1 LWNKTGGSRIVKSPA
16 ARLEVLTGGK
26 PWSSATKPADPL
38 AANFVVRPA
47 TPEDGAYHPFLVKF
61 LLISALSLLIG
72 TLHGMLQVMPPIR
85 AWLDSIGSPY
95 GGPGHMIDPL
105 AHAHM
110 NLVGGVVMLIMGVTY
125 YLLPILSGRPL
136 YSLRLIQHSFWLM
149 TIGVYVFYTIQMV
162 FGIWEGNLMLSD
174 PGAMAAVHHWY
185 GRLAA
190 IAGTMMAA
198 GFLAYFINIALTML
212 SRPLPVAQISE

>member
-1 LWNKTGGSRIVKSPA
+1 MQSPA
-16 ARLEVLTGGK
+16 ARLGVPTGAE
-26 PWSSATKPADPL
+26 PWGSSAKPADPVV
-38 AANFVVRPA
+38 AHFVRRPA
-47 TPEDGAYHPFLVKF
+47 TPSDGTYHPFLVKF
-61 LLISALSLLIG
+61 LLISACSLLIG
-72 TLHGMLQVMPPIR
+72 TMHGMLQVMPPIR

-110 NLVGGVVMLIMGVTY
+110 NLVGGVVMMIMGVTY

-149 TIGVYVFYTIQMV
+149 TIGVYGFYTIQMV
-162 FGIWEGNLMLSD
+162 FGIWEGSLMVSD
-174 PGAMAAVHHWY
+174 PAAMAAVHHWY

-190 IAGTMMAA
+190 IAGTMMAG
-198 GFLAYFINIALTML
+198 GFVAYFANLTLTML
-212 SRPLPVAQISE
+212 TRPVPVALISE